1 MDSLSP
7 QIVLPFLTAFVII
20 AWKKYYK
27 TSWERIRCPL
37 LVILSAASIGLA
49 SIMLFAAYIMLQNTF
64 FSAGEK
70 VLYCVVIAGLI
81 GFIAWINLTNW
92 KEWKRETK
100 HKK

>member
-1 MDSLSP
+1 MDYLSP
-7 QIVLPFLTAFVII
+7 QIVLPFLTAVVII
-20 AWKKYYK
+20 ALKKYHK
-27 TSWERIRCPL
+27 TLWERIRCPL

-49 SIMLFAAYIMLQNTF
+49 SILIFAAYIMIQNAF
-64 FSAGEK
+64 LSAGEK

>member
-1 MDSLSP
+1 MNYLSP
-7 QIVLPFLTAFVII
+7 QIVLPFLTVFVII
-20 AWKKYYK
+20 ALRKYHQ
-27 TSWERIRCPL
+27 TTWERIRCPL

-49 SIMLFAAYIMLQNTF
+49 SILIFAAYIMIQNAF